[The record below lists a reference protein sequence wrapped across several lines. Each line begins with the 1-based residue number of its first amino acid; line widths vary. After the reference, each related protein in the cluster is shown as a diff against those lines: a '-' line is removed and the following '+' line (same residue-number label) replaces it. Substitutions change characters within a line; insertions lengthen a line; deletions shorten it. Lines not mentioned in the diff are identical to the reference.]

1 MLQGGAVGEVGGLG
15 EEEVGEEGEAG
26 GSSEGLG
33 GSTWGRVMELVEE
46 QTEVLVGCVGVDEDG
61 EDL

>member
-1 MLQGGAVGEVGGLG
+1 MG

-26 GSSEGLG
+26 GSGEGLR
-33 GSTWGRVMELVEE
+33 GSKGSGVFEFVEE
-46 QTEVLVGCVGVDEDG
+46 QAEVLVGCVGVDEDG